1 LESFGIVGFALG
13 MMGEVFISWQ
23 YRKTQLENNKGH
35 YRSLKNRLLGHRPDM
50 HQWLSCY
57 LTLINGGDLG
67 QPRRLGKVV
76 TVA

>member
-35 YRSLKNRLLGHRPDM
+35 YRSLK
-50 HQWLSCY
+50 
-57 LTLINGGDLG
+57 
-67 QPRRLGKVV
+67 K
-76 TVA
+76 